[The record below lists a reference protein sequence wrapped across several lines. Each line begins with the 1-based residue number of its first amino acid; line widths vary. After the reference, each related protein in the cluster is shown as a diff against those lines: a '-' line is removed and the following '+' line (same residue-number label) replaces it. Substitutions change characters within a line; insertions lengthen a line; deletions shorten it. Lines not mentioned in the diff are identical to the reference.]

1 MEAFYTYVA
10 KVNIALGIFWLFYH
24 FIFLRDSFIV
34 LKRVC
39 LLTVLFLSFSYP
51 FIDFSLW
58 VFQERQLFW
67 INYIPIWEEVGIVPV
82 IPIEEGIS
90 GDHILGFIYGIG
102 VVILGIRFG
111 VQSYQIYRF
120 IRKGKV
126 FVDAGVRVVSLER
139 GMAPFSFFH
148 WVFLNPEDYSDRE

>member
-67 INYIPIWEEVGIVPV
+67 INYIPDLGRSRNCICNSYRKRNKWGPYFRIYLWYRGCYFRDSLRHSILSDLSFYPER
-82 IPIEEGIS
+82 EGI
-90 GDHILGFIYGIG
+90 Y
-102 VVILGIRFG
+102 
-111 VQSYQIYRF
+111 
-120 IRKGKV
+120 
-126 FVDAGVRVVSLER
+126 
-139 GMAPFSFFH
+139 
-148 WVFLNPEDYSDRE
+148 